1 LTGGSKFLKD
11 EGCRRTTLGG
21 HRSMLDLHVIPHIGK
36 VQLSKLTPEHL
47 RTVYRA
53 MAAKGM
59 ATSSIKTVSRKMRAM
74 LARAVKEKRITENVA
89 KLVAPPKGAP
99 AKKHVVYSPE
109 QIQKLVQVLAT
120 DRMVALWLLLVYSG
134 ARRGEMAGLQWNK
147 VDFGTRSICISWT
160 RTLSTSGVEE
170 GGTKTDAGERI
181 IRLPQVVFDVLADW
195 KVRQTTERMALGRR
209 WDAGD
214 YVFTS
219 QDGCAYWPGS
229 ISDRLYVLTKRAGMP
244 PIRTHALRHS
254 LITNA
259 LKSRI
264 DTAIIA
270 PFVGHSD
277 PRVTATYQHV
287 DPEMAYDHLES
298 LFDQF

>member
-1 LTGGSKFLKD
+1 
-11 EGCRRTTLGG
+11 
-21 HRSMLDLHVIPHIGK
+21 
-36 VQLSKLTPEHL
+36 
-47 RTVYRA
+47 
-53 MAAKGM
+53 
-59 ATSSIKTVSRKMRAM
+59 
-74 LARAVKEKRITENVA
+74 
-89 KLVAPPKGAP
+89 
-99 AKKHVVYSPE
+99 
-109 QIQKLVQVLAT
+109 VQVLAT